1 MATER
6 HAPPPKGRRKRMI
19 ECHKGQYEMT
29 IVTMRGE
36 TQEAGVYTSDPN
48 IANTLDEIC
57 KQYPMAAQVT
67 EIKST
72 IPRGNKLPK
81 VESKRYKLQKDIVQ
95 FCGEKGKPIFEEP
108 AKPKKNEPMPEEDE
122 EENQKR
128 CRLMNLKGESSD

>member
-1 MATER
+1 
-6 HAPPPKGRRKRMI
+6 MI

-95 FCGEKGKPIFEEP
+95 FCGEKGRAIFEEP
-108 AKPKKNEPMPEEDE
+108 AKPKENEPMPEEEDE
-122 EENQKR
+122 APFDLDGGEED
-128 CRLMNLKGESSD
+128 E

>member
-1 MATER
+1 M
-6 HAPPPKGRRKRMI
+6 
-19 ECHKGQYEMT
+19 
-29 IVTMRGE
+29 
-36 TQEAGVYTSDPN
+36 YTSDPN

-57 KQYPMAAQVT
+57 RQYPMAAQVT

-108 AKPKKNEPMPEEDE
+108 AKPKENEPMPEEDE
-122 EENQKR
+122 EEQNEEQDMPEEEDEAPFD
-128 CRLMNLKGESSD
+128 LDGGEEDE

>member
-57 KQYPMAAQVT
+57 RQ
-67 EIKST
+67 
-72 IPRGNKLPK
+72 
-81 VESKRYKLQKDIVQ
+81 
-95 FCGEKGKPIFEEP
+95 
-108 AKPKKNEPMPEEDE
+108 
-122 EENQKR
+122 
-128 CRLMNLKGESSD
+128 

>member
-1 MATER
+1 
-6 HAPPPKGRRKRMI
+6 MI
-19 ECHKGQYEMT
+19 GCYKGQYEMT

-57 KQYPMAAQVT
+57 RQYPMAAQVT

-95 FCGEKGKPIFEEP
+95 FCGEKGRPIFEEP
-108 AKPKKNEPMPEEDE
+108 AKPKENEPKLETPW
-122 EENQKR
+122 
-128 CRLMNLKGESSD
+128 RLSDTRRRRKAGESA

>member
-1 MATER
+1 
-6 HAPPPKGRRKRMI
+6 MI

-29 IVTMRGE
+29 TITMRGE

-95 FCGEKGKPIFEEP
+95 FCGEKGRPIFEEP
-108 AKPKKNEPMPEEDE
+108 AKPKENEPMPEEDE
-122 EENQKR
+122 EEQNMSEEEDEAPFD
-128 CRLMNLKGESSD
+128 LDGGEEDE